1 MLHPKDNFARRA
13 KPLTLLTKKC
23 SPDKLTHVWSAEQ
36 EQSFQDLKTAMLSV
50 KLLNFIDYSNP
61 VCIRTDASKDGC
73 GSMLYQVAG
82 GIEQLLRGRL
92 RLQEYDFIVR
102 HVAGKDNVVADA
114 LSRVGIDPAAKTVR
128 FAAAAVKDIQY
139 DPKLLKSVA
148 DFHNDI
154 QGHLKCRQ
162 VEQKMRE
169 AGFSGANL
177 RQHITHVISACGL
190 CQKLDAS
197 AALASPV
204 AGIAARECGE
214 EWSLDTIGP
223 LEEDEDGNQY
233 VIVAICGFS
242 RMVFS
247 KACKTVTAAE
257 AAQFILELAA
267 IFGLPKT
274 FRTDNGPQ
282 YDNALIHSLLELV
295 GSERYPGIAYRPQSN
310 GLVERVNKEVSR
322 HLRFIVH
329 ARRKRGHW
337 SRYLPLVCRIINS
350 SYNSAIGT
358 SPLRVM
364 FGGHVTPNRCLVKP
378 VNQNKAQKIISSIS
392 DSNRQK
398 FISEYIQHL
407 IEAQKEI
414 DAQSAEYQHGILLKR
429 IANAS
434 PTDVLSK
441 GSWVVCSW
449 PSGRPS
455 KLSVLWKGP
464 YRILGL
470 KDGSTSVYNCEDPA
484 DLMVYDF
491 HVSRLRKYQLGAA
504 DPKEL
509 IALDTEEYVV
519 DCFIDHNCPGSKK
532 SDWDFKVRWKGM
544 PEEEDSWIP
553 WREAKK
559 LSAMDAY
566 QAAHP
571 ELNISPA

>member
-1 MLHPKDNFARRA
+1 
-13 KPLTLLTKKC
+13 
-23 SPDKLTHVWSAEQ
+23 
-36 EQSFQDLKTAMLSV
+36 
-50 KLLNFIDYSNP
+50 
-61 VCIRTDASKDGC
+61 
-73 GSMLYQVAG
+73 
-82 GIEQLLRGRL
+82 
-92 RLQEYDFIVR
+92 
-102 HVAGKDNVVADA
+102 
-114 LSRVGIDPAAKTVR
+114 
-128 FAAAAVKDIQY
+128 
-139 DPKLLKSVA
+139 
-148 DFHNDI
+148 
-154 QGHLKCRQ
+154 
-162 VEQKMRE
+162 
-169 AGFSGANL
+169 
-177 RQHITHVISACGL
+177 
-190 CQKLDAS
+190 
-197 AALASPV
+197 
-204 AGIAARECGE
+204 
-214 EWSLDTIGP
+214 
-223 LEEDEDGNQY
+223 
-233 VIVAICGFS
+233 
-242 RMVFS
+242 
-247 KACKTVTAAE
+247 
-257 AAQFILELAA
+257 
-267 IFGLPKT
+267 
-274 FRTDNGPQ
+274 
-282 YDNALIHSLLELV
+282 
-295 GSERYPGIAYRPQSN
+295 
-310 GLVERVNKEVSR
+310 
-322 HLRFIVH
+322 
-329 ARRKRGHW
+329 
-337 SRYLPLVCRIINS
+337 
-350 SYNSAIGT
+350 
-358 SPLRVM
+358 M

-378 VNQNKAQKIISSIS
+378 VNQNKAQKIISSIT

-470 KDGSTSVYNCEDPA
+470 KDGSTSVYKCEDQA